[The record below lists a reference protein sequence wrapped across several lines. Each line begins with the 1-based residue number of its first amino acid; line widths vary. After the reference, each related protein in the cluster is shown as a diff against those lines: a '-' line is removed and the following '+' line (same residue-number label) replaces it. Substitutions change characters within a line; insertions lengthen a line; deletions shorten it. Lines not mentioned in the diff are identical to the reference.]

1 MKQRQDLC
9 LEESK
14 MKPDL
19 EFYLSLDYPVEI
31 RRLPGLGRWMFTTAG
46 DTPDVKHGFTRYR
59 TA

>member
-1 MKQRQDLC
+1 
-9 LEESK
+9 

>member
-1 MKQRQDLC
+1 MRQ
-9 LEESK
+9 
-14 MKPDL
+14 DL

-31 RRLPGLGRWMFTTAG
+31 RRLPAEDGGGYIACIPHLGRWMFTAAG